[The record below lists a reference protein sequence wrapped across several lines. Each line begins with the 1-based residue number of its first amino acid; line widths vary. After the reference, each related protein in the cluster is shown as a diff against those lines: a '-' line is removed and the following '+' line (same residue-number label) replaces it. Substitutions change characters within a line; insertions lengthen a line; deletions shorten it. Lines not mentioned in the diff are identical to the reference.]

1 VYSHRIINQH
11 HVDSLSN
18 LEQVGQLTLES
29 IRAASD
35 LSLRA
40 MRSQAQA
47 ARAWSSALA
56 TGRFEVPAGNAQLG
70 SLVQESVS
78 LLTHHYAQLVQLAE
92 SQLHLAHR
100 STHDA
105 LGQLQHWVPREGEAA
120 LEAFDL
126 AVDAADRSAES
137 FADAVAR
144 VVHMVDE
151 SSPSE

>member
-1 VYSHRIINQH
+1 MLSHRIINQH

-18 LEQVGQLTLES
+18 LEQVGQLTIES

-47 ARAWSSALA
+47 VQAWSSAFA
-56 TGRFEVPAGNAQLG
+56 TGRFEFPAGNAELG
-70 SLVQESVS
+70 NLVQESVS
-78 LLTHHYAQLVQLAE
+78 LLTQHYAQLVQLAE

-100 STHDA
+100 SAHAA
-105 LGQLQHWVPREGEAA
+105 LGQLQHWVPRKSEAA
-120 LEAFDL
+120 IEAFDL
-126 AVDAADRSAES
+126 AVDAVDRSAES

-144 VVHMVDE
+144 AAHVVEV
-151 SSPSE
+151 SSANE